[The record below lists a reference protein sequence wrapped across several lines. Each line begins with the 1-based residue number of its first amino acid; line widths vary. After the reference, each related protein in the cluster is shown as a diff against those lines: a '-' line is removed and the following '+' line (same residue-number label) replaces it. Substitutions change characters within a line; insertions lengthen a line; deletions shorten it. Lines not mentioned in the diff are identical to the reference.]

1 MKRNWPHSAVFKQ
14 PLGPTMASVLCR
26 PAWLVCE
33 GILFAALA
41 GCGAGTDNSGGG
53 GHAAGCVSSALVV
66 CTKSGQVRG
75 ATDGN
80 FRAFR
85 GIPYAAPPVGN
96 LRWRPPAAHESWT
109 GVRDAVAPGNR
120 CPLIC
125 RGDDGLLVA
134 VRRDRRPERIRRAAM
149 DTVRREQWG
158 YSSA

>member
-1 MKRNWPHSAVFKQ
+1 
-14 PLGPTMASVLCR
+14 MASVLCR

-85 GIPYAAPPVGN
+85 GIPLPHRPWATCAGARPPHMKAGQACATP
-96 LRWRPPAAHESWT
+96 WRPATAARNLT
-109 GVRDAVAPGNR
+109 P
-120 CPLIC
+120 
-125 RGDDGLLVA
+125 
-134 VRRDRRPERIRRAAM
+134 
-149 DTVRREQWG
+149 TVQR
-158 YSSA
+158 

>member
-1 MKRNWPHSAVFKQ
+1 MWLPIRFWGALTQDEAKLAALRGIQTTIGAHNGISP
-14 PLGPTMASVLCR
+14 R
-26 PAWLVCE
+26 PASLVCE

-96 LRWRPPAAHESWT
+96 LRWGPPAAP
-109 GVRDAVAPGNR
+109 D
-120 CPLIC
+120 
-125 RGDDGLLVA
+125 
-134 VRRDRRPERIRRAAM
+134 
-149 DTVRREQWG
+149 
-158 YSSA
+158 